1 MATKPTT
8 LEKVDQL
15 VVFRLSDAEYG
26 ASSDQIKEIVVLPE
40 ITRLPQTPDFI
51 KGVMNLR
58 GQVIA
63 VIGLTRRFGL
73 HENPEKL
80 PEHII
85 IVESEDYT
93 VGMIVDEVLEVMRI
107 SEGTIE
113 TTPSLVETNIDNE
126 YVDGIA
132 RLDDRLIIVL
142 NLFQV
147 LKAEE
152 AVQLKRVAAGQESQV
167 QESDTANTPQRLAES
182 ADRPVDEKDAQSE
195 KNNPD
200 P

>member
-1 MATKPTT
+1 MATKSTT

-15 VVFRLSDAEYG
+15 VVFRLSDEEYG
-26 ASSDQIKEIVVLPE
+26 ASSDQIKEIVVLSE
-40 ITRLPQTPDFI
+40 ITRMPQTPDFI

-63 VIGLTRRFGL
+63 VIGLMSRFGL

-107 SEGTIE
+107 SQGTIE
-113 TTPSLVETNIDNE
+113 TTPSLVETNIDNG
-126 YVDGIA
+126 YVEGIA
-132 RLDDRLIIVL
+132 RVDDRLIIVL
-142 NLFQV
+142 NLFHV
-147 LKAEE
+147 LKGKE
-152 AVQLKRVAAGQESQV
+152 AVQLKRVAAGQESAA
-167 QESDTANTPQRLAES
+167 QESGTADTPQGIAES
-182 ADRPVDEKDAQSE
+182 ADR
-195 KNNPD
+195 
-200 P
+200 